1 MKIKG
6 FIICLLVVVLFFLG
20 YFLLDMKGR
29 NLSLNKKYV
38 ELNEIVKQNEIDRD
52 YYFQKQD
59 ELDKLKEENKD
70 KITKYEKVE
79 KWNNEIVSYL
89 EQQFL
94 FLFV

>member
-6 FIICLLVVVLFFLG
+6 FIICLLGVLLFFLG

-52 YYFQKQD
+52 CYFQKQD

-89 EQQFL
+89 EQ
-94 FLFV
+94 

>member
-6 FIICLLVVVLFFLG
+6 FIICLLVALLFFLG
-20 YFLLDMKGR
+20 YFLFDMKGR

-59 ELDKLKEENKD
+59 ELDRLKEENKD
-70 KITKYEKVE
+70 KIAKYEKVE

>member
-6 FIICLLVVVLFFLG
+6 FIICLLVVIFCFLC

-38 ELNEIVKQNEIDRD
+38 ELSEIVKQNELDRD
-52 YYFQKQD
+52 FYFEKQD

-70 KITKYEKVE
+70 KIIKYEKVK
-79 KWNNEIVSYL
+79 KWNDEIASYL
-89 EQQFL
+89 EQ
-94 FLFV
+94 

>member
-6 FIICLLVVVLFFLG
+6 FIICLLGVLLFFLG

-89 EQQFL
+89 EQ
-94 FLFV
+94 

>member
-6 FIICLLVVVLFFLG
+6 FIICLLVAIFCFLC

-38 ELNEIVKQNEIDRD
+38 ELSEIVKQNEIDRD
-52 YYFQKQD
+52 FYFEKQD

-70 KITKYEKVE
+70 KIIKYEKVE
-79 KWNNEIVSYL
+79 KWNDEIVSYL

>member
-6 FIICLLVVVLFFLG
+6 LIICLLGVLLFFLG